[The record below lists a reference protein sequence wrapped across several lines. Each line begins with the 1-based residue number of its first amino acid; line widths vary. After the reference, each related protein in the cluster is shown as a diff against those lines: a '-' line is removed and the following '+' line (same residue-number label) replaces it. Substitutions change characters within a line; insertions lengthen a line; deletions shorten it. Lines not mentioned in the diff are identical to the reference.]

1 MAADQKL
8 TNSIIITFIV
18 YSLITTNVTP
28 SSFSQHLKF
37 VLGSFY
43 KLFIVCNFH
52 MNFYNLLFCLTII
65 IVPID
70 EKYWFKFKSII
81 LNKHS
86 CDGVYSFIVICFSY
100 MFAFDIQKRALL
112 TVLCS
117 WINICTY
124 NHWFFLQ
131 NNLKFCL
138 NLLKSKEKDV
148 CSSQVLLL
156 Y

>member
-8 TNSIIITFIV
+8 TKSIIITVII

-43 KLFIVCNFH
+43 KLLIVCNFYK
-52 MNFYNLLFCLTII
+52 NFYNLLFCLTIV

-70 EKYWFKFKSII
+70 QKYWFKFKSII

-86 CDGVYSFIVICFSY
+86 CDAVYRFIVICFSY
-100 MFAFDIQKRALL
+100 MFVFDIQKRA
-112 TVLCS
+112 VLCS
-117 WINICTY
+117 WINIYTY

-131 NNLKFCL
+131 NILKFYL
-138 NLLKSKEKDV
+138 NLLKFKEKDV
-148 CSSQVLLL
+148 CSSQVILL